1 MQRRRTDGANLCAV
15 CIQQKKKIKKSK
27 KNVDCSTEH
36 CKIYIAHQILYHCI
50 ALKDTNEHNILTCGH
65 FPLCEHR
72 MKEHLDSLLTNTTIL
87 RLCHIYKNESTVKEI
102 QTKREI
108 ISSTCIER

>member
-1 MQRRRTDGANLCAV
+1 
-15 CIQQKKKIKKSK
+15 
-27 KNVDCSTEH
+27 
-36 CKIYIAHQILYHCI
+36 
-50 ALKDTNEHNILTCGH
+50 
-65 FPLCEHR
+65 